1 MINEFRGEYYFLS
14 NFYPCKVEWQGIVY
28 ENNESAFQSAKC
40 INLEQRKNFIGL
52 DPSTA
57 KRKGRRVKLRN
68 DWEEIKDQVMY
79 EIVLNKFL
87 QNEDLKDKLLK
98 TGEEELIEGNIWHDY
113 YWGVFNGRGKNKLG
127 KILMQVRE
135 ELRNK

>member
-87 QNEDLKDKLLK
+87 QNEDLKDKLLR

-113 YWGVFNGRGKNKLG
+113 YWGVCNGRGKNKLG

>member
-1 MINEFRGEYYFLS
+1 MINEFRGKYYFLS

-40 INLEQRKNFIGL
+40 VNLEQRKNFIGL

-68 DWEEIKDQVMY
+68 DWEEIKDKVMY

-87 QNEDLKDKLLK
+87 QNEDIRDKLLK
-98 TGEEELIEGNIWHDY
+98 TGEEKLEEGNTWNDY
-113 YWGVFNGRGKNKLG
+113 YWGVYNGRGKNKLG

>member
-1 MINEFRGEYYFLS
+1 MINEFRGKYYFLS

-40 INLEQRKNFIGL
+40 VNLEQRKNFIGL

-68 DWEEIKDQVMY
+68 DWEEIKDKVMY

-87 QNEDLKDKLLK
+87 QNEDIRDKLLK
-98 TGEEELIEGNIWHDY
+98 TGEEKLEEGNTWNDY
-113 YWGVFNGRGKNKLG
+113 YWGVCNGRGKNKLG